1 MYETQFCTPEDCG
14 HDDMG
19 FMTLSTSAEQRFRQK
34 KYATN
39 IIIFRK
45 VIFLSIKKRNFSCL
59 ENGIFSSLKFS
70 QRPPE
75 GGTTNG
81 GCFPAFPVV
90 RICQSE
96 PSVTGRT
103 GQPINCS
110 RWIDKSPGPSWSAE
124 MAGAR
129 RRFCS
134 RPTAKNP
141 ATNMPSLRDFYHWRP
156 VLLQTC
162 RPHGAVFRYLFS
174 L

>member
-39 IIIFRK
+39 IIIFQK

-81 GCFPAFPVV
+81 GVFSRISDGSDLSVRTERHGPVF
-90 RICQSE
+90 
-96 PSVTGRT
+96 T
-103 GQPINCS
+103 
-110 RWIDKSPGPSWSAE
+110 K
-124 MAGAR
+124 
-129 RRFCS
+129 
-134 RPTAKNP
+134 TA
-141 ATNMPSLRDFYHWRP
+141 
-156 VLLQTC
+156 
-162 RPHGAVFRYLFS
+162 
-174 L
+174 